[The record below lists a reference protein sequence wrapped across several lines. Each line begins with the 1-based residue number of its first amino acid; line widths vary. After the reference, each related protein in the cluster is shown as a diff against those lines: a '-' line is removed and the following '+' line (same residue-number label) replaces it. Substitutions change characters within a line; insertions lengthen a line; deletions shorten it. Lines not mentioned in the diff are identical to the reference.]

1 MEDNEDLSGL
11 RFENLEKWKQ
21 FENME
26 VRMLFLAF
34 KSLVYSKK
42 WERKI

>member
-1 MEDNEDLSGL
+1 MADKNDDMGEL

-26 VRMLFLAF
+26 VVLL
-34 KSLVYSKK
+34 
-42 WERKI
+42 